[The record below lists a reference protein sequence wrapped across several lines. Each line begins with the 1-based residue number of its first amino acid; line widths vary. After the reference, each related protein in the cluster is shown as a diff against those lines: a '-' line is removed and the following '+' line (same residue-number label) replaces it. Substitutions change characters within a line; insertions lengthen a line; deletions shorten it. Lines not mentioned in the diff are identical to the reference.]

1 MSELAVVKTGI
12 KVTHTLNF
20 SAIKIEN
27 LAATRT
33 REVGAN
39 E

>member
-1 MSELAVVKTGI
+1 MVMKSGI

-20 SAIKIEN
+20 SAITIEN

-33 REVGAN
+33 CEVGVN
-39 E
+39 V